1 MAGGVEVIPTVIV
14 LGFILGRWP
23 WVALAVA
30 AVGWPV
36 LLLVTGTLELSAD
49 FGGQA
54 ILAALLASVNAGV
67 GILAHQALLWSVRLV
82 RRRLAVIRNH

>member
-1 MAGGVEVIPTVIV
+1 MIPTVIV

-23 WVALAVA
+23 KSALAVA

-36 LLLVTGTLELSAD
+36 LLLVTGPLEPSAD
-49 FGGQA
+49 FLGQA
-54 ILAALLASVNAGV
+54 ILAAFLASANAGA

-82 RRRLAVIRNH
+82 RRRLAVLRSQ